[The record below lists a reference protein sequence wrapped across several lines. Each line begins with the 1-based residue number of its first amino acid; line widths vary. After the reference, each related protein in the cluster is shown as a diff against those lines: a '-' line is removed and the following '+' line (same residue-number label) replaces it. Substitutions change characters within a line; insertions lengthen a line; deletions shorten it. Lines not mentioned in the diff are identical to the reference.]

1 MVVCNRRTIL
11 RTSTALLFGAMGWST
26 TGGATTAQDNT
37 DKDDEIEPDFEF
49 DGTGQTVTTE
59 IELADGPAIG
69 TIEYGG
75 NGSITVNAV
84 PQGEQ
89 GYEDV
94 LVMTDNASPG
104 VGGMMAVE
112 GPYVFEIVPTSFD
125 LDTESSNMEWQLAI
139 IQPEAAENEAQEPPL
154 EFEGTE
160 STILGPIMFQG
171 TETATVSHDGDG
183 WLDIEVLPQNGDF
196 ATSLFY
202 ESGTFSGETVVR
214 TEGIGWVPVQAT
226 GDWTLTF
233 A

>member
-1 MVVCNRRTIL
+1 MVVSNRRMML
-11 RTSTALLFGAMGWST
+11 RTSTALLLGAMGWST
-26 TGGATTAQDNT
+26 TGGITTAQDNT
-37 DKDDEIEPDFEF
+37 DEDDEIESDFEF
-49 DGTGQTVTTE
+49 EGTGQTVTTE
-59 IELADGPAIG
+59 TELADGPTIG
-69 TIEYGG
+69 IVEYGG

-89 GYEDV
+89 GYEEV

-104 VGGMMAVE
+104 VGGMMAAE
-112 GPYVFEIVPTSFD
+112 GTYVFEIVPTSFD
-125 LDTESSNMEWQLAI
+125 LDTNSSDIEWQLAI
-139 IQPEAAENEAQEPPL
+139 TQPEATQDEAQEPPL

-171 TETATVSHDGDG
+171 TETAAVSHDGDG
-183 WLDIEVLPQNGDF
+183 WLEIEVLPQNGDF
-196 ATSLFY
+196 ASSLFY

-214 TEGIGWVPVQAT
+214 AEGIGWVPVQAT